1 MASDSLPLAIE
12 DVYRPKMS
20 KETWKSLLAL
30 QETKNVFT
38 DGASFLQKSER
49 ISREVAAGS
58 VIEFMVHYE
67 KLAAF
72 FGSDDGEDGAIDE
85 DGEVD
90 EVDEDGEDEKEVKD
104 VGIFDSKEDEV
115 AAFPPPLSLAT
126 IDDGKDDANAE
137 EMEESNETEPEC
149 APFAATSLDITN
161 GSYCS
166 WALFLRPLNFS

>member
-20 KETWKSLLAL
+20 KETWKSLLAI

-67 KLAAF
+67 ELAAF
-72 FGSDDGEDGAIDE
+72 FGSDDGE
-85 DGEVD
+85 VN
-90 EVDEDGEDEKEVKD
+90 EDGEDDGEVNEYGEDEDKEVKD
-104 VGIFDSKEDEV
+104 VGIFDSKEVEV
-115 AAFPPPLSLAT
+115 ASFPPPLSLAA
-126 IDDGKDDANAE
+126 IDDGKDDANAV

-149 APFAATSLDITN
+149 APFAATSLDISN
-161 GSYCS
+161 GSYGS
-166 WALFLRPLNFS
+166 WAFFFRPLNFS